1 MAIAYL
7 VALLMVLID
16 QIIKKWTTSSLQ
28 LHESRSGI
36 DGLFDFY
43 YIRNEGAG
51 WGILQGRM
59 WFFYVVTFVIIV
71 YLIYLI
77 YKHRQGSLF
86 LKCTYGLLLGGA
98 IGNLIDRIINGFVI
112 DMFRL
117 TFMNFP
123 IFNVADMALS
133 IGVVLLIIQVL
144 MTEDTEGVL

>member
-28 LHESRSGI
+28 LHESRIGI

-98 IGNLIDRIINGFVI
+98 IGNLIDRIINGYVI

>member
-98 IGNLIDRIINGFVI
+98 IGNLIDRIINGYVI

-133 IGVVLLIIQVL
+133 IGVILLIIQVL

>member
-1 MAIAYL
+1 MTIAYL

-98 IGNLIDRIINGFVI
+98 IGNLIDRIINGYVI

>member
-86 LKCTYGLLLGGA
+86 LKGTYGLLLGGA
-98 IGNLIDRIINGFVI
+98 IGNLIDRIINGYVI

>member
-1 MAIAYL
+1 MTIAYL
-7 VALLMVLID
+7 VALLMVLVD

-98 IGNLIDRIINGFVI
+98 IGNLIDRIINGYVI

>member
-28 LHESRSGI
+28 LYESRSGI

-98 IGNLIDRIINGFVI
+98 IGNLIDRIINGYVI

>member
-98 IGNLIDRIINGFVI
+98 IGNLIDRIINGYVI

-117 TFMNFP
+117 AFMNFP

>member
-98 IGNLIDRIINGFVI
+98 IGNLIDRIINGYVI

>member
-7 VALLMVLID
+7 VALLMVLVD

-98 IGNLIDRIINGFVI
+98 IGNLIDRIINGYVI

>member
-7 VALLMVLID
+7 VALLTVLID

-98 IGNLIDRIINGFVI
+98 IGNLIDRIINGYVI